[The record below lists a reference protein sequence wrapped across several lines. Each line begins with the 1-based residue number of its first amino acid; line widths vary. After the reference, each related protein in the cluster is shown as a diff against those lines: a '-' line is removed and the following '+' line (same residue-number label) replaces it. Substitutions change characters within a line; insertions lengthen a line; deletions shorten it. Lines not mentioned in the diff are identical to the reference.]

1 VQDRKVICPCYRHAE
16 DIAADGHC
24 ICHLFVDDTYLPPQ
38 PVSESPDPGPGHQW
52 PQIVVYGASW
62 CRDTI
67 RTRRFL
73 NRHGVPYSV
82 VDVDRD
88 PGAADQVRS
97 WNRGYLSTPTLDVGG
112 RIVTEP
118 SDEKLAALLGISER

>member
-1 VQDRKVICPCYRHAE
+1 MQDRKYICPCYRHPE
-16 DIAADGHC
+16 DIATDGHC
-24 ICHLFVDDTYLPPQ
+24 ICHLFVDDTYRPPD
-38 PVSESPDPGPGHQW
+38 PVRESPDPGPGHQW
-52 PQIVVYGASW
+52 PHIAVYGASW

-82 VDVDRD
+82 VDVDLD
-88 PGAADQVRS
+88 PAAADQVRS
-97 WNRGYLSTPTLDVGG
+97 WNGGYLSTPTLDVGG

-118 SDEKLAALLGISER
+118 SDDELAALLGISER